1 MSCFDAARLII
12 FQPMI
17 CNSSSAHCRIYQNEK
32 KKAIHANT
40 LGAKK
45 AGELCVIMC
54 RSNNPVRYVSQESM
68 NTKEA
73 PALISRVVEI
83 QGYSPLE
90 NFNIQDLVILA

>member
-1 MSCFDAARLII
+1 M
-12 FQPMI
+12 
-17 CNSSSAHCRIYQNEK
+17 E

-40 LGAKK
+40 LGSKK